1 MPDIAVKLLHI
12 QLFLLIL
19 LTANRIH
26 STINTNS
33 IFKMWKL
40 SQRLKNLGGDHTASR
55 WQSQRTFEC

>member
-40 SQRLKNLGGDHTASR
+40 SQRLKNLGRDRTASR
-55 WQSQRTFEC
+55 WQSQRTSER